1 MLKKVILVVVIIG
14 ILGGAYGYFFRYNK
28 SHPDYEQMD
37 AEISV
42 SAQDLFNAC
51 RDEGMS
57 SKYTGKLLEISGIPT
72 DIEVHDSLSTLVFV
86 FDNGMFGPEGVR
98 VTFLNH
104 FNNQVQQ
111 LSMDK
116 ELTIKAYCTGF
127 NETDVILEKASIVE

>member
-1 MLKKVILVVVIIG
+1 MLKKVILVALVIG
-14 ILGGAYGYFFRYNK
+14 LLGGAYGYFFMYNK

-42 SAQDLFNAC
+42 SAKDLFNAC

-86 FDNGMFGPEGVR
+86 FDDGMFGPEGVR

-104 FNNQVQQ
+104 FNDQVQQ
-111 LSMDK
+111 IPMDK

-127 NETDVILEKASIVE
+127 NETDVILEKASLVN